1 MQRLDAAEELSTCAA
16 PRSKVA
22 ESNFSQVERSAHA
35 MLRPGWAGAY
45 RGLETALKHL
55 TSIIR
60 SDDAQ
65 AMTEYALIL
74 AVILVIVVGGIRLIS
89 QSPFFR

>member
-1 MQRLDAAEELSTCAA
+1 
-16 PRSKVA
+16 
-22 ESNFSQVERSAHA
+22 
-35 MLRPGWAGAY
+35 
-45 RGLETALKHL
+45 LETALKHL